1 MAPHN
6 PRGIQGVE
14 MSKLDLTPFLARG
27 FGAKEDTFIA
37 NIQVEGIDKY
47 HTYSQIRLAPETSEY
62 LYKEYT
68 PVTAKYYKGSRP
80 MLEKILN
87 SLQLEK
93 LNSNKEKV
101 TAILKWT
108 AVNIKHAIYVGTE
121 TPGNRA
127 LSEEELINSGW
138 GWCNEKAR
146 IFVSMAQMAGFP
158 ARMCSLFHQDKT
170 HGHMTS
176 EVYFDGRWAFTDPT
190 SATVI
195 VSPATGDWADARTLS
210 WDKSLHDEI
219 DKTYL
224 KNIKAMSELH
234 GTGKE
239 FNGSIWYNDNP
250 YKMFYQIGITNYPIM
265 TFPCGTTIA

>member
-1 MAPHN
+1 MD
-6 PRGIQGVE
+6 
-14 MSKLDLTPFLARG
+14 KLDLTPFLARG
-27 FGAKEDTFIA
+27 FSAKADSLIA
-37 NIQVEGIDKY
+37 NIPVEGIDKY

-62 LYKEYT
+62 LYNEYT
-68 PVTAKYYKGSRP
+68 PATVKYYKGSRP
-80 MLEKILN
+80 DLERILENIHIENLNSGKEKIM
-87 SLQLEK
+87 
-93 LNSNKEKV
+93 
-101 TAILKWT
+101 AIMKWV
-108 AVNIKHAIYVGTE
+108 AMNIKHARYAGSE

-127 LSEEELINSGW
+127 LSEEELISSGW

-146 IFVSMAQMAGFP
+146 IFVSMAQIAGFP
-158 ARMCSLFHQDKT
+158 ARMCSLFHLDKT

-176 EVYFDGRWAFTDPT
+176 EVYVDSKWAFTDPT

-195 VSPATGDWADARTLS
+195 VSPATGDWADARALS
-210 WDKSLHDEI
+210 WDQSLHDEI

-250 YKMFYQIGITNYPIM
+250 YKMFYQIGITNYPVI
-265 TFPCGTTIA
+265 TFPCGTTIAG